1 MPYKFN
7 ETRRHKIPKAKYR
20 VTNWPEYDAAL
31 VRRGSLTVWM
41 TEEAVAAWQAPATGK
56 RGGQPIYSAI
66 AIETS
71 LALRLVFHQPL
82 RQTEGLLRSIA
93 DVLKID
99 IAIPDHTTLS
109 RRGGGLTILPKRIHR
124 TEPLHL
130 LVDSTGLKIYG
141 EGEWLDQKHGIRS
154 RRRWRKLHLGVDA
167 DTHEIV
173 AVELTPDDVGDIAEL
188 PDLLE
193 QIDADVASMTAD
205 GAYDSQVVYDA
216 VAERHPNAAVIVP
229 PRITAV
235 ANETAATQRDK
246 HLATIAKHGRVSWQR
261 SAGYNRRSLV
271 GNRTHCR
278 HQADLRQTDALFKLA
293 AASLAKPDDTVRT
306 VVFPSF
312 SSSMSRPCVIRSPR
326 AMPPEQAA
334 ASRLAG
340 TAFLRFCCTGVRAY
354 DVPLCQLQPLAI
366 ICGGSFGSSP
376 S

>member
-7 ETRRHKIPKAKYR
+7 ESRRPKIPKTKYR
-20 VTNWPEYDAAL
+20 VTNWPEYDAVL
-31 VRRGSLTVWM
+31 VKRGSLTIWI

-66 AIETS
+66 AIETG

-109 RRGGGLTILPKRIHR
+109 RRGGGLTILPKRIDR

-167 DTHEIV
+167 RTHEIV
-173 AVELTPDDVGDIAEL
+173 AVELTPDDVGDISEL
-188 PDLLE
+188 PDLLD
-193 QIDADVASMTAD
+193 QTGADVASVTAD
-205 GAYDSQVVYDA
+205 GAYDGEAVYDA
-216 VAERHPNAAVIVP
+216 VAERHSEAAVIIP

-235 ANETAATQRDK
+235 PSETTATQRDK
-246 HLATIAKHGRVSWQR
+246 HLATIAEHGRISWQR
-261 SAGYNRRSLV
+261 SSGYNRRSLV
-271 GNRTHCR
+271 ETRCFATR
-278 HQADLRQTDALFKLA
+278 
-293 AASLAKPDDTVRT
+293 
-306 VVFPSF
+306 PS
-312 SSSMSRPCVIRSPR
+312 S
-326 AMPPEQAA
+326 
-334 ASRLAG
+334 
-340 TAFLRFCCTGVRAY
+340 TGVFTLGLYRINGPRQKSRAT
-354 DVPLCQLQPLAI
+354 CSI
-366 ICGGSFGSSP
+366 G
-376 S
+376 

>member
-7 ETRRHKIPKAKYR
+7 ESRRHKIPRAKYR

-41 TEEAVAAWQAPATGK
+41 TEEAIAAWQAPATGK

-66 AIETS
+66 AMETS

-109 RRGGGLTILPKRIHR
+109 RRGGGLPILPKRIHR

-173 AVELTPDDVGDIAEL
+173 VVELTPDDVGDIAKL
-188 PDLLE
+188 SDLLN
-193 QIDADVASMTAD
+193 QIDADVASLTAD
-205 GAYDSQVVYDA
+205 GAYDGQVVYDA
-216 VAERHPNAAVIVP
+216 VAERHPKAAVIVP

-235 ANETAATQRDK
+235 AGETTATQRDE
-246 HLATIAKHGRVSWQR
+246 HLKTIAEHGRMSWQQ
-261 SAGYNRRSLV
+261 SSGYNRRSLV
-271 GNRTHCR
+271 ETAMFRYKTVIGRRLHARILPNQRTEAKVGGNVLNRMTGLGMPVSAR
-278 HQADLRQTDALFKLA
+278 
-293 AASLAKPDDTVRT
+293 
-306 VVFPSF
+306 
-312 SSSMSRPCVIRSPR
+312 IR
-326 AMPPEQAA
+326 
-334 ASRLAG
+334 
-340 TAFLRFCCTGVRAY
+340 
-354 DVPLCQLQPLAI
+354 
-366 ICGGSFGSSP
+366 
-376 S
+376 